1 MGCCVFRPVNGSFA
15 GCQLVQITFYSV
27 LAPKALKILKG
38 TKSSRK
44 PQKLKSLNLGR
55 WLILLPPPSSVD
67 AHAHRNYNT
76 SKVKLQIK
84 ATKTVKFLNLNLT
97 KGPAHFTSICNLQFW
112 IIDFMNFKLL
122 LMCWALYN
130 SRFKVSLDLKIS
142 VKFPKSKSN
151 YTF

>member
-1 MGCCVFRPVNGSFA
+1 MENNQFWFKHIARGNFSIRAICLIY
-15 GCQLVQITFYSV
+15 QTQK
-27 LAPKALKILKG
+27 APKILKG
-38 TKSSRK
+38 TKTLK
-44 PQKLKSLNLGR
+44 ETPKITILKSKKVA
-55 WLILLPPPSSVD
+55 IPPPICRRP
-67 AHAHRNYNT
+67 RNYNT

-84 ATKTVKFLNLNLT
+84 ATNICFSNLCLT
-97 KGPAHFTSICNLQFW
+97 TGQAHFTSICNLQFW